1 MPRDELDIE
10 ALIGDPL
17 LLAKVK
23 SSIEEAKKRVQD
35 TVVNYRF
42 VMQMLPANTPIPSED
57 LVTII
62 TAKAYAEA
70 IMEWDGDMIL
80 PMVFAVLT
88 MKEMARGDI

>member
-1 MPRDELDIE
+1 MPRDELNID
-10 ALIGDPL
+10 ALIGDPVM
-17 LLAKVK
+17 LAKVRL
-23 SSIEEAKKRVQD
+23 SIEEAKKRVQD

-42 VMQMLPANTPIPSED
+42 VMQMLPANTAIPSEE
-57 LVTII
+57 LVTLI

-88 MKEMARGDI
+88 MKEMTRGDV